1 MTLHL
6 DTRLRPSLWR
16 ARSWLVHDSRT
27 SSHRGIVVA
36 LAATSL
42 VLIGCGGPRFESVAT
57 NGTGTNGATS
67 LSIPVPPSTRGE
79 ASQDLLIAILGAK
92 ANPNTTGPSE
102 WAFIPGFS
110 GFNGATCLADTGGIG
125 CQLAVFYRIADGSET
140 SASFTWGGTH
150 QAAGAILRYSNVNTS
165 SPIGAARSQRGVS
178 ATPTAPIITT
188 TTTSSRVMRI
198 ALADAADAMAVVS
211 GSLIFISE
219 PRGRRFNIMSFPDS
233 VTDPTNGCGPPLSDC
248 GDTSGAVGLTAS
260 DTGRG
265 AAGPSGPAE
274 WSLGGG
280 GDQWLTGSIEIKAAS
295 P

>member
-1 MTLHL
+1 MTPHL
-6 DTRLRPSLWR
+6 DTRLGPSLWR
-16 ARSWLVHDSRT
+16 ARPWFVHDSRT
-27 SSHRGIVVA
+27 SSRRGSA
-36 LAATSL
+36 LVLASTSL

-57 NGTGTNGATS
+57 NGTGKNGATS

-92 ANPNTTGPSE
+92 SNPNTTGPSE
-102 WAFIPGFS
+102 WAAIPGFG
-110 GFNGATCLADTGGIG
+110 GFNGATCLADTGGIA
-125 CQLAVFYRIADGSET
+125 CQLAIFYTIADGSET

-165 SPIGAARSQRGVS
+165 SPIGAARSQRGSS

-188 TTTSSRVMRI
+188 TTDSSRVLRI
-198 ALADAADAMAVVS
+198 ALGDADEAITFLR
-211 GSLIFISE
+211 GSLVLNSE
-219 PRGRRFNIMSFPDS
+219 PPGRRFNIASFPDS
-233 VTDPTNGCGPPLSDC
+233 ATDPTNGCGPPLSDC
-248 GDTSGAVGLTAS
+248 PDTSDAVGLTVS
-260 DTGRG
+260 DGLRG

-280 GDQWLTGSIEIKAAS
+280 DQWITGSVEIKAPS